1 MGEVEL
7 GSTHYR
13 ALFMIGVV
21 LLVISTLFTV
31 IAMKLKGGRKYEAG

>member
-7 GSTHYR
+7 GSTHYY

-21 LLVISTLFTV
+21 LLGISLIFTV
-31 IAMKLKGGRKYEAG
+31 IAMRLKRGMRRC